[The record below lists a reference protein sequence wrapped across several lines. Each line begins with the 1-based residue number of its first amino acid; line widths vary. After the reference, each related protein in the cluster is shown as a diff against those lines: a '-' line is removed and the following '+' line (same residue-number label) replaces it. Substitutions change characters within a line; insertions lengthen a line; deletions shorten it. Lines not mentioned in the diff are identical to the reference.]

1 MIVTPWTRNLGI
13 RFGVLDRPN
22 LRKIHQGEIPRLG
35 GVAIVTAT
43 VLPFIGFLFYGNL
56 LWEQIR
62 LFWQP
67 LSGLALGSLLVFGVG
82 LLDDRYRLSPW
93 PKLAAEILAALVA
106 VAFGLRLEFLAQPF
120 GWQMDLRWLSLPLS
134 VFWLVGITNAFNL
147 ADGLDGLATGIATF
161 AALILFFYD
170 LYGRLFRG
178 GPSGD
183 RPGRGRPGFP
193 AL

>member
-1 MIVTPWTRNLGI
+1 MKTYFSFFFISLIAALIVTPWTRNLGI

-67 LSGLALGSLLVFGVG
+67 LSGLALGSLLVFSVG
-82 LLDDRYRLSPW
+82 LLDDRYRV
-93 PKLAAEILAALVA
+93 VA
-106 VAFGLRLEFLAQPF
+106 LAQ
-120 GWQMDLRWLSLPLS
+120 
-134 VFWLVGITNAFNL
+134 I
-147 ADGLDGLATGIATF
+147 
-161 AALILFFYD
+161 
-170 LYGRLFRG
+170 GRRN
-178 GPSGD
+178 P
-183 RPGRGRPGFP
+183 GRPGGGRLRSPHRISHP
-193 AL
+193 AFRLDRWT